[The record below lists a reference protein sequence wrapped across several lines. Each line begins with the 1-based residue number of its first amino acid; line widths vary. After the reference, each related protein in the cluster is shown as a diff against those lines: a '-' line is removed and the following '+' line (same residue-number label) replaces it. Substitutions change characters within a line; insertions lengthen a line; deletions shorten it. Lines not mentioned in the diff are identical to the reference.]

1 MPFFLLI
8 VSITTVGAA
17 IAIYILRKYDP
28 HI

>member
-8 VSITTVGAA
+8 VSITTVGTA